1 MHGICKMQKEDEE
14 LKRWCALWELAMPSL
29 ITYVHLDLN
38 GFIGAKSERTND
50 GIKEVL
56 VMLIWRWK
64 F

>member
-1 MHGICKMQKEDEE
+1 
-14 LKRWCALWELAMPSL
+14 MPSL

-56 VMLIWRWK
+56 VMLIWR
-64 F
+64 